1 MFIKSIVYNPI
12 EASHGVK
19 LLFSEISPQENKISD
34 IIGAARSNR
43 VSSISLSSIS
53 RPLVS
58 GEPFT
63 IKAPVIVNGNIPLI
77 DSSFLGTFRPSSI
90 EATTVVFYQ
99 ESSSDINSLNVVG
112 DLYSVANISPR
123 EFYLIQFV
131 IESIVPESAQVI
143 ISPSSYIIGGTES
156 FSPVTSIQAK
166 SLYSKSSKVLV
177 KMLVRDVNTNAT
189 LKTEYIQFIVSDS
202 SSSPCEII
210 SPAPVEQSFIYLEKQ
225 NGWKYDYQGYRIAE
239 LITNNSKIIGKL
251 VKKNNRLLPNRLDTN
266 RVKIVVDPIAAS
278 NYNISIDQ
286 IRSSILNQYSTI
298 QNSFAL
304 ANLGN
309 KSYDIVVNDVLLQPE
324 DLNNLTIGKFPPV
337 TGLDIKFNQVATS
350 EPYEPDITSI
360 PEVNLLRWIN
370 NGVTVYLGEIHF
382 DSTIYLDSPI
392 IIDYNEI
399 SLSGNLQKVMQG
411 PNYLQEI

>member
-1 MFIKSIVYNPI
+1 
-12 EASHGVK
+12 
-19 LLFSEISPQENKISD
+19 
-34 IIGAARSNR
+34 
-43 VSSISLSSIS
+43 
-53 RPLVS
+53 
-58 GEPFT
+58 
-63 IKAPVIVNGNIPLI
+63 
-77 DSSFLGTFRPSSI
+77 
-90 EATTVVFYQ
+90 
-99 ESSSDINSLNVVG
+99 
-112 DLYSVANISPR
+112 
-123 EFYLIQFV
+123 
-131 IESIVPESAQVI
+131 
-143 ISPSSYIIGGTES
+143 
-156 FSPVTSIQAK
+156 
-166 SLYSKSSKVLV
+166 
-177 KMLVRDVNTNAT
+177 MLVRDVNTNVT
-189 LKTEYIQFIVSDS
+189 LKTEYIQFVISDS

-210 SPAPVEQSFIYLEKQ
+210 SPEPVEQSFVYLEEQ

-251 VKKNNRLLPNRLDTN
+251 VKKNNILLPNRLDTN

-309 KSYDIVVNDVLLQPE
+309 KSYDIVVNDVLLKPE
-324 DLNNLTIGKFPPV
+324 DLNDLTIGKFPPV

-370 NGVTVYLGEIHF
+370 NGVIVHLGEIHF
-382 DSTIYLDSPI
+382 DSTIYLDSPV
-392 IIDYNEI
+392 IIDYNGI